1 MEMNWSTVRGRGR
14 ASRIA
19 QRGDI
24 RGGVSSRL
32 NLDAGQVEA
41 RRGQSFNG
49 RSNSRRIGFPG
60 GRGRESR
67 GQMSRGGPR
76 QAQGGAARQPG
87 RQRQGQGSRG
97 PQQPATGGVHG
108 PQGLVT
114 FAVIAQLASSLKTL
128 QDGLSAIGQQFNA
141 LTRNQPWTGSMNN
154 NGPTCSNGPNNNNG
168 PLVDNGSMTD
178 NGSRNPGI
186 DHDNR
191 SGNLDFSNLCKT
203 TFRYVQ
209 VSHHMKNWQNVPAS
223 IGKNIGTL
231 ISNIKPPIP
240 CSELTDKLTAI
251 GIDFGNKIAETVKSH
266 LQTVKANVES
276 SLLRLDNQGADKS
289 QAVHHRR
296 KEKRISHHSQVSQSN
311 KVSHSLRH
319 RILALRMMKCS
330 LMRCS
335 LTKEALPIS
344 KSIATEM

>member
-60 GRGRESR
+60 GRGRESS

-87 RQRQGQGSRG
+87 RQGQGSRG

-128 QDGLSAIGQQFNA
+128 QED
-141 LTRNQPWTGSMNN
+141 R
-154 NGPTCSNGPNNNNG
+154 
-168 PLVDNGSMTD
+168 
-178 NGSRNPGI
+178 
-186 DHDNR
+186 
-191 SGNLDFSNLCKT
+191 
-203 TFRYVQ
+203 
-209 VSHHMKNWQNVPAS
+209 
-223 IGKNIGTL
+223 
-231 ISNIKPPIP
+231 
-240 CSELTDKLTAI
+240 
-251 GIDFGNKIAETVKSH
+251 KS
-266 LQTVKANVES
+266 VV
-276 SLLRLDNQGADKS
+276 
-289 QAVHHRR
+289 
-296 KEKRISHHSQVSQSN
+296 
-311 KVSHSLRH
+311 
-319 RILALRMMKCS
+319 
-330 LMRCS
+330 
-335 LTKEALPIS
+335 
-344 KSIATEM
+344 

>member
-32 NLDAGQVEA
+32 NLDAGQVET
-41 RRGQSFNG
+41 RRGQNFNG
-49 RSNSRRIGFPG
+49 RSNSRGIGFPG
-60 GRGRESR
+60 GRERVPR

-76 QAQGGAARQPG
+76 RASGGAARQHG
-87 RQRQGQGSRG
+87 RQGQGQGQGPRG
-97 PQQPATGGVHG
+97 PQQPANEGVHG

-128 QDGLSAIGQQFNA
+128 QDGLNAIGQQVNA
-141 LTRNQPWTGSMNN
+141 LTRNQPWTGLKNN
-154 NGPTCSNGPNNNNG
+154 NGTTVSNGPSNNNG
-168 PLVDNGSMTD
+168 PLVDNGPMND

-209 VSHHMKNWQNVPAS
+209 VSHHMENWQNVPAS
-223 IGKNIGTL
+223 IGKNISTL
-231 ISNIKPPIP
+231 ISNIKPPMP
-240 CSELTDKLTAI
+240 C
-251 GIDFGNKIAETVKSH
+251 
-266 LQTVKANVES
+266 
-276 SLLRLDNQGADKS
+276 
-289 QAVHHRR
+289 
-296 KEKRISHHSQVSQSN
+296 
-311 KVSHSLRH
+311 
-319 RILALRMMKCS
+319 
-330 LMRCS
+330 
-335 LTKEALPIS
+335 
-344 KSIATEM
+344 